1 MKFPAIQGIIH
12 RRILANYRVAPEV
25 LERLLPAPFRPKLI
39 NGFGIAGICLI
50 GLQDIRPRKT
60 PSWLGLSSENAAHR
74 VAVEWD
80 DHGQLKEGV
89 YIFRRDTSSW
99 FNTVAGGRVFP
110 GMHHHA
116 TFEVCETNNRV
127 GVTFVSDDRQTW
139 AKVAGHVTSRLPS
152 SSVFPTLETASM
164 FFAGGSLGYSV
175 TRDPHRFDGLEL
187 HTQAWAV
194 EPLEIEQIESSLFD
208 DQTQFPNGSI
218 EFDCALL
225 MRDIPHEWQD
235 KGRLCAL

>member
-25 LERLLPAPFRPKLI
+25 LGHLLPASFRPKLVD
-39 NGFGIAGICLI
+39 GFGIAGICLI

-60 PSWLGLSSENAAHR
+60 PSLLGLSSENAAHR
-74 VAVEWD
+74 IAVEWD
-80 DHGQLKEGV
+80 DHGQPKEGV
-89 YIFRRDTSSW
+89 YIFRRDTNSW
-99 FNTVAGGRVFP
+99 FNTMVGGRVFP

-116 TFEVCETNNRV
+116 RFEVSEAKDAVRV
-127 GVTFVSDDRQTW
+127 AFESDDRRTW
-139 AKVAGHVTSRLPS
+139 AKVAGHVTSKLPS

-187 HTQAWAV
+187 HTHAWAV

-208 DQTQFPNGSI
+208 DQTQFPSGSI

-235 KGRLCAL
+235 KGQLCTL